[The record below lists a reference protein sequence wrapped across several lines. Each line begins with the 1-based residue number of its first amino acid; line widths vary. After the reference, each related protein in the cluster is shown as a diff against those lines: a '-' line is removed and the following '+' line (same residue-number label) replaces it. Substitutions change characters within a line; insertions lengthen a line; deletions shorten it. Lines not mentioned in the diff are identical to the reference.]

1 MAIEKTR
8 WNLRSVTPHFRTGVA
23 ASFLILG
30 LMMSVWTSRTV
41 AAQSTH
47 MPDFEMADQFG
58 EEVSH
63 PDLDGKWTVMMVAD
77 RQGSTFS
84 SELGAYLESGLS
96 PLYPDMVFMAVANLE
111 GAPRLIRS
119 LIRKD
124 IRRSNKTPVLL
135 DWRGIFQA
143 SYPLSEQ
150 SVDVFLFNPSGNLTH
165 HSTHH
170 SFDSSAT
177 DQLGHR
183 ISGILSNSQ

>member
-1 MAIEKTR
+1 
-8 WNLRSVTPHFRTGVA
+8 
-23 ASFLILG
+23 
-30 LMMSVWTSRTV
+30 
-41 AAQSTH
+41 
-47 MPDFEMADQFG
+47 MADQFG

-63 PDLDGKWTVMMVAD
+63 TDLDGKWTVMMVAD

-119 LIRKD
+119 LIRKG

-150 SVDVFLFNPSGNLTH
+150 SVDVFFIQPLRQPYASQYPPFLRFVRYGPAGTPYFRNSKQFSVERGRFATLKNVQNSHLNPMYLNIRPRVND
-165 HSTHH
+165 
-170 SFDSSAT
+170 F
-177 DQLGHR
+177 
-183 ISGILSNSQ
+183 